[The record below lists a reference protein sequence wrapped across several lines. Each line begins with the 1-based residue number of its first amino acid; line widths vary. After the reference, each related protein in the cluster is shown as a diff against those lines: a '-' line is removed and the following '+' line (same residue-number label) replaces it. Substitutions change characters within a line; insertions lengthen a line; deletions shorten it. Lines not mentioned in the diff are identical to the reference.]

1 MERGAPAVASGVSP
15 RVKNI
20 GAAAFKYAIL
30 ILFAVITLYPLL
42 LVVSTAL
49 KDPTD
54 ITTDPFALFTS
65 LDVGTLGDAWTLGGF
80 GGYAFNTVYI
90 TLPTVAGVIVLSTL
104 AGYALARFEFPM
116 RNLVFF
122 TFMLGL
128 MIPFTSVMI
137 PLFYLLR
144 DLQLLGSLWAV
155 ILPGVAGSAG
165 FGVPLGVFLMRS
177 FYQDLPG
184 ELAEAARVDGA
195 TEFQVFRRVM
205 LPLSAPG
212 VAVLGVLVFFQTWN
226 QFLMPLLFLPGE
238 ENRPLST
245 GLYIFASGRTQ
256 EYELI
261 AAGSIIMIVP
271 VVIIFVIFQRQF
283 VKGITAGALKG

>member
-1 MERGAPAVASGVSP
+1 MAKYGV
-15 RVKNI
+15 
-20 GAAAFKYAIL
+20 L
-30 ILFAVITLYPLL
+30 IFFALLTIYPLL

-49 KDPTD
+49 KDP
-54 ITTDPFALFTS
+54 
-65 LDVGTLGDAWTLGGF
+65 LDVGNPFSLFSSIRLANIADAWTLGRF
-80 GGYAFNTVYI
+80 GAYFMNTVYI
-90 TLPTVAGVIVLSTL
+90 TVPTVVGVVVLSVM
-104 AGYALARFEFPM
+104 AGYALARINFPG
-116 RNLVFF
+116 RTLVFF

-137 PLFYLLR
+137 PLFYELQDLR
-144 DLQLLGSLWAV
+144 LFGSLWAV
-155 ILPGVAGSAG
+155 ILPAIGGAAG

-177 FYQDLPG
+177 FFQDLPN

-212 VAVLGVLVFFQTWN
+212 IAVLAVLTFFQSWN

-238 ENRPLST
+238 ENRTLAT
-245 GLYIFASGRTQ
+245 GLYIFNSGRTA

-261 AAGSIIMIVP
+261 ASASLIMIVP
-271 VVIIFVIFQRQF
+271 VVIMFLLFQRQF
-283 VKGITAGALKG
+283 VKGLTAGAVKG